1 MGAIFPNYS
10 IDVLLNGILM
20 FEFMMINFL
29 FENIQEKVV
38 KVI

>member
-1 MGAIFPNYS
+1 MGVIFLNYF

-29 FENIQEKVV
+29 FENI
-38 KVI
+38 